1 MPDELWALV
10 QSWWTQ
16 QPSARPFATAV
27 AASLRAYVPVEAGV
41 DGLWAQLRVVDIQTR
56 IYLPSAHFMTSFL
69 GKSFMDRIPCRPS
82 SSFVSQFSSHIRHLD
97 DDSAFFDAILKLR
110 KESCS
115 TLNEQQKDYFRIHG
129 DDIGDI
135 MSSYIDRIA
144 TLWTLLQRKQYALM
158 TSIEP
163 QWQTVARWLS
173 FLLIKTYGKTNSTPI
188 PLGGEGE
195 VAETD
200 WDSDMQEMLN
210 LPEESGHWSTA
221 MLAHR
226 AMSNVVHAVAAVVH
240 LNDSSLPPKDSAE
253 RLAFLHLQLFY
264 FFSLIRHTYRMMTSL
279 DDLTRAGVPGLEQLI
294 FGSAQ
299 IKEFENIM
307 YARIFGFL
315 VWVDV
320 LEEQQKS

>member
-1 MPDELWALV
+1 MPDELWTLV

-16 QPSARPFATAV
+16 QPSARPSATAV
-27 AASLRAYVPVEAGV
+27 AVSLRAHVPAEAGV
-41 DGLWAQLRVVDIQTR
+41 DGLWAQLRVIDIQTR
-56 IYLPSAHFMTSFL
+56 IYLPPMHLMTSFL
-69 GKSFMDRIPCRPS
+69 GNSFMDRIPCKPS
-82 SSFVSQFSSHIRHLD
+82 SSFISQFSSHVRHLD
-97 DDSAFFDAILKLR
+97 DDSAFFDAISKLR
-110 KESCS
+110 KESCA
-115 TLNEQQKDYFRIHG
+115 TLNEQQRNYFRIHG

-135 MSSYIDRIA
+135 MSSYIDRVA

-158 TSIEP
+158 TSIGP

-173 FLLIKTYGKTNSTPI
+173 FLLIKSYGKTNGTPI
-188 PLGGEGE
+188 PLRPRKEE
-195 VAETD
+195 KITETE

-210 LPEESGHWSTA
+210 LPEQSGHWSTA
-221 MLAHR
+221 MLAYR

-240 LNDSSLPPKDSAE
+240 LNDSSLPPESNAE

-264 FFSLIRHTYRMMTSL
+264 FFNLIRHTYRMMTSL
-279 DDLTRAGVPGLEQLI
+279 DDLTRAGVPGLDQLI

-320 LEEQQKS
+320 LEEL